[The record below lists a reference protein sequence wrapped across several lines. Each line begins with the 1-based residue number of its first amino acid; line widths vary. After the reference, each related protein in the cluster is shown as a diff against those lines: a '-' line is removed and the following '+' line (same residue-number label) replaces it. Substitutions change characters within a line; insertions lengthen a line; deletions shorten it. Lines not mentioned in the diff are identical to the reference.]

1 MTDRKRTRT
10 ERLKA
15 YIAEE
20 LADLNNSDYYYAMME
35 LSEWAQSEADLAEMD
50 WRGKMYEQMDDCDG

>member
-1 MTDRKRTRT
+1 MTARKRTRT
-10 ERLKA
+10 ELLKA

-20 LADLNNSDYYYAMME
+20 LADMNNTDYYYAMMD

-50 WRGKMYEQMDDCDG
+50 WRGTTYQQMDDCGG